1 MIARED
7 GRLVVR
13 GRLTIATVPALFEA
27 GLQYLT
33 SEDLLVDF
41 SRVEAVDSAA
51 VSMLLGWLRAAQ
63 RNRHTQYYGA
73 QCNRYRAYNHGKN
86 AIITLCGSPFH
97 AKNKIKNTSSI
108 HRPGLWYYK

>member
-1 MIARED
+1 MITRED

-27 GLQYLT
+27 GLQHLT

-63 RNRHTQYYGA
+63 RSQRTLRVAGLPDDLLSLARLYGVA
-73 QCNRYRAYNHGKN
+73 ELLPKQSA
-86 AIITLCGSPFH
+86 
-97 AKNKIKNTSSI
+97 
-108 HRPGLWYYK
+108 